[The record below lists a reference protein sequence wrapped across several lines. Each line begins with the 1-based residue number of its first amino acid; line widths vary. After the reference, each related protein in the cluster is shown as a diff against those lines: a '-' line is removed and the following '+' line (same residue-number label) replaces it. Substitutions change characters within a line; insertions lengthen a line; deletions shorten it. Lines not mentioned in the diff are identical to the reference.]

1 MTEAEQENC
10 KFEPATASLKPQLI
24 RNPEI
29 EKIIN
34 AESDH
39 TTYFN
44 KHGENFTKTHPEVFK
59 SGKLKKAKLLAKEGS
74 YDKALSTLG
83 EGFNLTSLQA
93 KFDPS
98 YFTKKKFIK
107 DAMDRI
113 KEKRE
118 NSVGATESKKAN
130 DASIAHMKEDVKDK
144 QKEMPS
150 EDFENLK
157 LLPILREAYDLFH
170 MLDSRK
176 SEAEKKIKDIEKA
189 KKKLIETKK
198 QTEKRMFMDEIE
210 SKTSFMF
217 KTIMCPL
224 GDACPKVK
232 KARWPSS
239 SIKSVTKFGALC
251 PYAHHL
257 MELEFPATLET
268 KINASESI

>member
-1 MTEAEQENC
+1 M
-10 KFEPATASLKPQLI
+10 
-24 RNPEI
+24 
-29 EKIIN
+29 
-34 AESDH
+34 
-39 TTYFN
+39 
-44 KHGENFTKTHPEVFK
+44 
-59 SGKLKKAKLLAKEGS
+59 GK
-74 YDKALSTLG
+74 
-83 EGFNLTSLQA
+83 N
-93 KFDPS
+93 
-98 YFTKKKFIK
+98 KFIK
-107 DAMDRI
+107 DAMKMM

-144 QKEMPS
+144 QKEMPA
-150 EDFENLK
+150 EDFENIK
-157 LLPILREAYDLFH
+157 LIPILREAYDLFH
-170 MLDSRK
+170 SLDSRK
-176 SEAEKKIKDIEKA
+176 AEAEKKIKEIEET

-198 QTEKRMFMDEIE
+198 QAEKRQFMDEIE

-239 SIKSVTKFGALC
+239 SIKTVTKFGALC

-268 KINASESI
+268 KINAAASIQKQIKQAVEHEKAQGAFIPGGPKIHY